1 MVIQPNMSSKAII
14 EIWGTTKNVFK
25 KYNISISEN
34 ALEKVVESNHLY
46 SIIKELN
53 IVVGSSSTTCIE
65 GGWQLPSKKE

>member
-14 EIWGTTKNVFK
+14 EIWGTAKNVFK

-34 ALEKVVESNHLY
+34 ALEKVVESNQLY

-65 GGWQLPSKKE
+65 GG